1 MNIILLESQSEVIFL
16 RSEDP
21 RAEHIRS
28 VLRTPV
34 GGELYVGII
43 DGPRGLATLLRSDE
57 EGLEFSVEWETSFAS
72 LHPVHW
78 VIGLPRPQTARKLLQ
93 AGSILGVSSIRFF
106 ESEKGEPAYAKS
118 KLWSTDEWRRHLV
131 LGAEQAFATNFPKI
145 EHYETLGTALAKL
158 PDAARLALDVYE
170 ADESLGR
177 ASIEAEACVLAF
189 GPERGW
195 SASERDCLRGNYFTI
210 KHLGERVLR
219 SELAAT
225 AATAIMLSQ
234 LGAYK

>member
-1 MNIILLESQSEVIFL
+1 MNIILLESQSELVFL
-16 RSEDP
+16 KTEDP

-34 GGELYVGII
+34 GGELYVGVI
-43 DGPRGLATLLRSDE
+43 DGPRGLATLLRTDE
-57 EGLEFSVEWETSFAS
+57 EGLEFSVTWEDSFAP

-118 KLWSTDEWRRHLV
+118 KLWSTDEWRRHLI
-131 LGAEQAFATNFPKI
+131 LGAEQAFATTFPNI
-145 EHYETLGTALAKL
+145 EHFETLEAALGELSENTA
-158 PDAARLALDVYE
+158 RVALDVYE
-170 ADESLGR
+170 ADGPLGATPIDAESC
-177 ASIEAEACVLAF
+177 ILAF

-195 SASERDCLRGNYFTI
+195 SPRERDTLRCNRFTI

-225 AATAIMLSQ
+225 AATAITLAQ
-234 LGAYK
+234 LELL